1 MRKKK
6 ILSEVCMKL
15 KVILGCSTSSNDY
28 KSLGFNANLPKGSL
42 MSEHHLS
49 STVDEYQPPK
59 QRKAIHRPYVQLQYL
74 VLILSNGN
82 PMLSFFLAIRE
93 FNTLMKASFACSC
106 FKGSGGEGNDFS
118 LHNLNP
124 DGPF

>member
-1 MRKKK
+1 
-6 ILSEVCMKL
+6 
-15 KVILGCSTSSNDY
+15 
-28 KSLGFNANLPKGSL
+28 

-49 STVDEYQPPK
+49 STVDEYHPPK
-59 QRKAIHRPYVQLQYL
+59 LRKAICRFYVQVQYL
-74 VLILSNGN
+74 VFFLSNRN
-82 PMLSFFLAIRE
+82 PMLSFFLAFRK

-106 FKGSGGEGNDFS
+106 FKGFGGKGNDLS